1 MILGRF
7 RSGVQQ
13 QMRIVEAWTTGRT
26 PQFNVVGESRYYPQ
40 LRKVAGRLGGGPNGE
55 AITTAVLRPE
65 PENTYDHN
73 AVQVTIDDLV
83 VGYLPADEAV
93 NYSPLLLHLAGQG
106 DLISVPA
113 RVWWDAEGEFMA
125 SVRLDLAPP
134 GLLLPVNAPPAG
146 NVMQLPPGNAIQ
158 VVGEDAHLDVLAPI
172 VAGNGPAAALVT
184 LHEISEQKTRTVKQ
198 IVEVRIDGRRV
209 GQLTPAMGE
218 HLLAVIRLATT
229 AGVTLYCR
237 AGIRGN
243 QIKAEV
249 AIYPTKAADLPS
261 AWIAELEARSL
272 ARQDTADQLATAA
285 SATVDDVRSASTAL
299 PPANWYPNPSGPGLR
314 WWDGAR
320 WTDHTHVQ

>member
-1 MILGRF
+1 MILSRF
-7 RSGVQQ
+7 RSDVRQ
-13 QMRIVEAWTTGRT
+13 QMRIVEAWTTGRA
-26 PQFNVVGESRYYPQ
+26 PQFNVVGESRYYQ
-40 LRKVAGRLGGGPNGE
+40 QIRKVAGRLGGGPSGE

-65 PENTYDHN
+65 PENAYDRN

-83 VGYLPADEAV
+83 VGYLPAEEAP
-93 NYSPLLLHLAGQG
+93 NYSPLLIHLAGQG
-106 DLISVPA
+106 VLVSVPA
-113 RVWWDAEGEFMA
+113 RVWWDAEGDFMA

-134 GLLLPVNAPPAG
+134 GLLIPVNAPPAG

-172 VAGNGPAAALVT
+172 VAGYGQAAALVT

-198 IVEVRIDGRRV
+198 IVEVRIDGPRV
-209 GQLTPAMGE
+209 GQLTPAMSE

-237 AGIRGN
+237 ASIRGN

-249 AIYPTKAADLPS
+249 TIYPTKAADLPS
-261 AWIAELEARSL
+261 AWIAELEARPG
-272 ARQDTADQLATAA
+272 ARQETKHEPAIAA
-285 SATVDDVRSASTAL
+285 RAAVEDVQPAPTAL
-299 PPANWYPNPSGPGLR
+299 PPADWYPNPTGPGLR
-314 WWDGAR
+314 WWNGQQ